1 MKLKDYIVKLQKVAD
16 KHPNSTVVFAVDEE
30 GNSFAEVNFTPTLGN
45 FGPKFP
51 GEFRW
56 RHLGTFIADDGTVEF
71 DELCPINAVCLN

>member
-16 KHPNSTVVFAVDEE
+16 KHPNSTVVFAVDEQ

-45 FGPKFP
+45 FG
-51 GEFRW
+51 GD
-56 RHLGTFIADDGTVEF
+56 TFIADDGTVEF

>member
-16 KHPNSTVVFAVDEE
+16 KHPNSTVVFAVDDE

-45 FGPKFP
+45 FG
-51 GEFRW
+51 G
-56 RHLGTFIADDGTVEF
+56 GTFIADDGTVEF